1 MSHCNS
7 TVIILHIYRKF
18 IRALMI
24 PGLHF
29 VKFGCHHSVSDFRNF
44 ILTVQLVFFV
54 WRGQNRENRFFAW
67 VTLEWGHHVVLRCRA
82 VTLRLCHLRLGL
94 HGAKLEDPLWFGFIQ
109 IQMFFSVKE
118 GLTHVHLISF
128 IVTSGVKFEADVTL
142 ILWFRVVGWEV
153 VVWLKSLIV
162 CIDLLDIWPSLLEVK
177 VYKTLKSFVYVVN
190 SKQYFRSLILRT
202 DISIRIIKG
211 RTLSGLS
218 ASNKQTSSLSFI
230 SQITKLIHRLWWEIL
245 IRALIIPHKLII
257 EKLRLWRF
265 VRTDSV
271 IILLW
276 RITLLGR
283 PLLSIFH
290 HFIVIPLCSL
300 SWWLSEVPMVHIL

>member
-1 MSHCNS
+1 
-7 TVIILHIYRKF
+7 
-18 IRALMI
+18 
-24 PGLHF
+24 
-29 VKFGCHHSVSDFRNF
+29 
-44 ILTVQLVFFV
+44 
-54 WRGQNRENRFFAW
+54 
-67 VTLEWGHHVVLRCRA
+67 VVLRCRA

-94 HGAKLEDPLWFGFIQ
+94 HSAKLEDTLWFGFIQ

-142 ILWFRVVGWEV
+142 ILGFRVVGWEV

-230 SQITKLIHRLWWEIL
+230 SQITKLIHRLW
-245 IRALIIPHKLII
+245 
-257 EKLRLWRF
+257 
-265 VRTDSV
+265 
-271 IILLW
+271 
-276 RITLLGR
+276 
-283 PLLSIFH
+283 
-290 HFIVIPLCSL
+290 
-300 SWWLSEVPMVHIL
+300 